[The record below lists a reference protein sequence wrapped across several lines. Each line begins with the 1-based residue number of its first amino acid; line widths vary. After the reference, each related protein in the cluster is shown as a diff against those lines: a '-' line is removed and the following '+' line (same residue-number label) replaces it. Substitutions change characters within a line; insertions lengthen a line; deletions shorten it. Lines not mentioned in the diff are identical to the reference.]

1 MLFCITHPN
10 VWYCWKVML
19 IYIRIAWIMFMFMV
33 NNTKIKIIIIM
44 KEKQIRVCAADYKCT
59 CNEIFI
65 ECINIYI
72 ISWMLCIV
80 ISIKSSYELP
90 NIFHFDW
97 YRIMIIWHRETNISI
112 IQQNIIINAVKIWKI
127 IILKSFLIHKTYELK
142 SCILMD
148 R

>member
-1 MLFCITHPN
+1 
-10 VWYCWKVML
+10 
-19 IYIRIAWIMFMFMV
+19 MV

-80 ISIKSSYELP
+80 ISIKGSYELP
-90 NIFHFDW
+90 NILILIDIASW
-97 YRIMIIWHRETNISI
+97 LSDT
-112 IQQNIIINAVKIWKI
+112 VKPRFELFNKI
-127 IILKSFLIHKTYELK
+127 LLEMRWTYK
-142 SCILMD
+142 KQ
-148 R
+148 